1 MISFESFAIVVLSC
15 NSVTSSVTA
24 TIIPKVIYEHG
35 ELWPTDVDKEK
46 ILICS
51 PQRSLE
57 IQPPEPASSISGGSG
72 RRKLWILCNKYL
84 FHTRRV
90 L

>member
-15 NSVTSSVTA
+15 NSVNSSVTA
-24 TIIPKVIYEHG
+24 ATILKVIYEHG
-35 ELWPTDVDKEK
+35 EPRRTDVDKEK

-57 IQPPEPASSISGGSG
+57 IQPPEPASSKSGGSG
-72 RRKLWILCNKYL
+72 RRKLWILSKKYL